1 MTREGVLD
9 RVAAR
14 LDAAISDMPSAPAP
28 DETAGAFAVGR
39 DGEAVPAALRG
50 AILAIGNFDGV
61 HRGHRALIAIAIREA
76 RARRAPA
83 AVLTFEP
90 HPRKFFAP
98 EKPLFRLTPEP
109 AKLAVFRKLGLDGAF
124 VRRFDAGLA
133 GTSAAAFVERLLGQE
148 LGASG
153 VVVGHD
159 FHFGKGR
166 QGTPALLE
174 ALCREKGWACVIV
187 PAGHLRRR
195 VDLVGSGP
203 RRARARRHRRRRTR
217 SSAIAGSCKARSATA
232 TSAAGPSAFR
242 PRTSASPTSARLRHG
257 IYAVRAAVAAGEVY
271 GGVASFGRRP
281 TFDNGAP
288 LLEVHLFDFAGDLYG
303 RSLDVEF
310 VGWIRGEERFDER
323 RGARRPHERGCAP
336 RPRPCW
342 PTFRR
347 PRSPSL
353 IG

>member
-14 LDAAISDMPSAPAP
+14 LDPAISDMPSAPAP
-28 DETAGAFAVGR
+28 EETAGAFAVGR
-39 DGEAVPAALRG
+39 DGDAVPAALRG

-61 HRGHRALIAIAIREA
+61 HRGHRALIEIAIREA

-124 VRRFDAGLA
+124 VRRFDASLA

-174 ALCREKGWACVIV
+174 ALCRERGG
-187 PAGHLRRR
+187 PASSFPRSPPAAPRSRRERSALR
-195 VDLVGSGP
+195 SSAATSP
-203 RRARARRHRRRRTR
+203 RRTR

-232 TSAAGPSAFR
+232 KSAA
-242 PRTSASPTSARLRHG
+242 
-257 IYAVRAAVAAGEVY
+257 
-271 GGVASFGRRP
+271 
-281 TFDNGAP
+281 AP
-288 LLEVHLFDFAGDLYG
+288 
-303 RSLDVEF
+303 
-310 VGWIRGEERFDER
+310 
-323 RGARRPHERGCAP
+323 
-336 RPRPCW
+336 
-342 PTFRR
+342 
-347 PRSPSL
+347 
-353 IG
+353 

>member
-1 MTREGVLD
+1 MFQSEMTSPYFFCLSLASAVVPSEASSTSSKPSCLRRLRMMRTIVWYSSTTRIGIERSRAIPYLTLAPPAASGSRRTGACPASSRRTLGQSRCEAVNPIARRPDRTPSQALTREGVLD
-9 RVAAR
+9 SVAAR

-28 DETAGAFAVGR
+28 EETAGAFAVGR
-39 DGEAVPAALRG
+39 DGDAVPAALRG

-61 HRGHRALIAIAIREA
+61 HRGHRALIEIAIREG

-98 EKPLFRLTPEP
+98 DKPLFRLTPEP

-187 PAGHLRRR
+187 PP
-195 VDLVGSGP
+195 VTSG
-203 RRARARRHRRRRTR
+203 
-217 SSAIAGSCKARSATA
+217 G
-232 TSAAGPSAFR
+232 
-242 PRTSASPTSARLRHG
+242 AS
-257 IYAVRAAVAAGEVY
+257 
-271 GGVASFGRRP
+271 
-281 TFDNGAP
+281 
-288 LLEVHLFDFAGDLYG
+288 
-303 RSLDVEF
+303 
-310 VGWIRGEERFDER
+310 
-323 RGARRPHERGCAP
+323 
-336 RPRPCW
+336 
-342 PTFRR
+342 
-347 PRSPSL
+347 
-353 IG
+353 

>member
-1 MTREGVLD
+1 M
-9 RVAAR
+9 
-14 LDAAISDMPSAPAP
+14 
-28 DETAGAFAVGR
+28 
-39 DGEAVPAALRG
+39 
-50 AILAIGNFDGV
+50 AIG
-61 HRGHRALIAIAIREA
+61 ALIAIAMREA
-76 RARRAPA
+76 RARHAPA

-187 PAGHLRRR
+187 PPVTSGGASISSGAVRAALERGEIAAANALLGHRWF
-195 VDLVGSGP
+195 VQGEV
-203 RRARARRHRRRRTR
+203 RHGEKRGRTL
-217 SSAIAGSCKARSATA
+217 GFPTA
-232 TSAAGPSAFR
+232 NIRLSDECG
-242 PRTSASPTSARLRHG
+242 LRHG
-257 IYAVRAAVAAGEVY
+257 IYAVRAAVAAGRSTA
-271 GGVASFGRRP
+271 ASRASAAARPSTMARRCSRCTCSTSPATSTAAAWTSSSSAGSAARSASTRAEALVGRMNEDARLARTDAGRR
-281 TFDNGAP
+281 FAGRGAVADRAESPALFFGTP
-288 LLEVHLFDFAGDLYG
+288 LLERV
-303 RSLDVEF
+303 
-310 VGWIRGEERFDER
+310 
-323 RGARRPHERGCAP
+323 P
-336 RPRPCW
+336 
-342 PTFRR
+342 
-347 PRSPSL
+347 
-353 IG
+353 

>member
-1 MTREGVLD
+1 M
-9 RVAAR
+9 
-14 LDAAISDMPSAPAP
+14 DAAISDMPSAPAP

-39 DGEAVPAALRG
+39 DGDAVPAALRG

-61 HRGHRALIAIAIREA
+61 HRGHRALIEIAMREA

-166 QGTPALLE
+166 QGTPAPPRG
-174 ALCREKGWACVIV
+174 ALPREGWACVIV
-187 PAGHLRRR
+187 PP
-195 VDLVGSGP
+195 VTSGG
-203 RRARARRHRRRRTR
+203 ASI
-217 SSAIAGSCKARSATA
+217 SSG
-232 TSAAGPSAFR
+232 
-242 PRTSASPTSARLRHG
+242 
-257 IYAVRAAVAAGEVY
+257 AVRAALERGDIAGGERAPRPSLVRARRGPPRRKARPDLGFPTANIRLSDECGAAARHLRGPGRRRTGEVY

-310 VGWIRGEERFDER
+310 VDWIRGEERFASAEALVGRMNEDARLARDHAGR
-323 RGARRPHERGCAP
+323 RFAGRGPVADRLKFRLYSSARRC
-336 RPRPCW
+336 
-342 PTFRR
+342 
-347 PRSPSL
+347 
-353 IG
+353 

>member
-1 MTREGVLD
+1 LTREGVLD

-14 LDAAISDMPSAPAP
+14 LDAAISDMPPAPAP

-39 DGEAVPAALRG
+39 DGDAVPAALRG

-61 HRGHRALIAIAIREA
+61 HRGHRALIEIAIREA
-76 RARRAPA
+76 RARHAPA

-109 AKLAVFRKLGLDGAF
+109 AKLALFHKLGLDGAF

-174 ALCREKGWACVIV
+174 ALCRERGWACVIV
-187 PAGHLRRR
+187 PAVTSGGASISSGAVRAALERGDVAAANALLGHRWF
-195 VDLVGSGP
+195 VKGEV
-203 RRARARRHRRRRTR
+203 RHGEKRGRTL
-217 SSAIAGSCKARSATA
+217 GFPTA
-232 TSAAGPSAFR
+232 NIRLSDERG
-242 PRTSASPTSARLRHG
+242 LRHG
-257 IYAVRAAVAAGEVY
+257 IYAVRAAVAPGEVY

-288 LLEVHLFDFAGDLYG
+288 LLEVYLFDFAGDLYG
-303 RSLDVEF
+303 RTLEVEF
-310 VGWIRGEERFDER
+310 VGWIRGEERFDSAEALVR
-323 RGARRPHERGCAP
+323 RMEEDARLARTMLA
-336 RPRPCW
+336 
-342 PTFRR
+342 
-347 PRSPSL
+347 SQAAVPSL